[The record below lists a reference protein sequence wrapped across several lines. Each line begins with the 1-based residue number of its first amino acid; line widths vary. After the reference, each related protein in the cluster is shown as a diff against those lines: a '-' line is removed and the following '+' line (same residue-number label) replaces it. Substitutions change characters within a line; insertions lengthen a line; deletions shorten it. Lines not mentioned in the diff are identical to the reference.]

1 MNQTSSHTQTNEV
14 CTKLHASGIAMTRHK
29 SRTTEMTI
37 MLEGGASTLSE
48 VATIDPPTLVDVWIL
63 DLLLEVNDQHHD
75 V

>member
-1 MNQTSSHTQTNEV
+1 
-14 CTKLHASGIAMTRHK
+14 MTRNK

-48 VATIDPPTLVDVWIL
+48 VDKIDPRTLENVRIL